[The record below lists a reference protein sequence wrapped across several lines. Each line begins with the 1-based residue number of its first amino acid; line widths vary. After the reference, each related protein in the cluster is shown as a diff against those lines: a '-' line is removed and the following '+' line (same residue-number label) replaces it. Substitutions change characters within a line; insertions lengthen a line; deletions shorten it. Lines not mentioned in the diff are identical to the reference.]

1 MAYFLK
7 ERHNRRMNNNG
18 HGKDISITLKKS
30 LEEVRKQVIETEKKN
45 DGYLVIAG
53 KDGKV
58 KKVPAR
64 DL

>member
-1 MAYFLK
+1 MDKDKAIDKSRQWDEMDNLIEEGLK
-7 ERHNRRMNNNG
+7 R
-18 HGKDISITLKKS
+18 TAKK
-30 LEEVRKQVIETEKKN
+30 LIEKEKKN

-58 KKVPAR
+58 KKIPAK

>member
-1 MAYFLK
+1 MENSNHK
-7 ERHNRRMNNNG
+7 E
-18 HGKDISITLKKS
+18 DISALLETSLKKAREK
-30 LEEVRKQVIETEKKN
+30 LIEKEKKN

-58 KKVPAR
+58 RKVPAR

>member
-1 MAYFLK
+1 MDPLI
-7 ERHNRRMNNNG
+7 EQG
-18 HGKDISITLKKS
+18 LKKTAEK
-30 LEEVRKQVIETEKKN
+30 LIQKEKKN
-45 DGYLVIAG
+45 DGYLIIAG

>member
-1 MAYFLK
+1 MAKDKTIGGEQNWREMDDLIEQGLK
-7 ERHNRRMNNNG
+7 RTAE
-18 HGKDISITLKKS
+18 KL
-30 LEEVRKQVIETEKKN
+30 IEKEKKN

-58 KKVPAR
+58 RKVPAR